1 MKRFILL
8 LLKFLKK
15 NSNIQKP
22 KKLPLNTVFVMER
35 QLEILT
41 FHKTDYEGDFPR
53 SEDDLFNTWRI
64 DEALD
69 LSFKLLGNKNEII
82 KKRLIRFYL
91 SEYSDNL
98 FLLYSWIT
106 YLPQKIILLFQ
117 SQNIDNQFSKQQY
130 FLDKAILEK
139 NTRKIILH
147 SFILASLESIRTT
160 IRYKQF
166 ENIGIPFNFPLI
178 EWLWL
183 RVFIDT
189 IERFNIFDI
198 GERFRLINN
207 LKGQIESDTNTDINE
222 QIRDI
227 VKDQDDLV
235 NDVLAP
241 LVILLEKEIILS
253 HSGEK
258 FKNRA
263 DGLVDFYGE
272 LFPKVIANYLPPYPS
287 KKDSLEIIKRYQN
300 GEQI

>member
-147 SFILASLESIRTT
+147 SFILASLESVRTT
-160 IRYKQF
+160 IRYKKF

-207 LKGQIESDTNTDINE
+207 LKGQIESDTNTNINE